1 MYKFLL
7 IQYQLGRITKEQ
19 FDALAKDFVG
29 DDIDHDTM

>member
-19 FDALAKDFVG
+19 FDALAKEFSP
-29 DDIDHDTM
+29 DIDHKTM

>member
-19 FDALAKDFVG
+19 FDALAKEFVT
-29 DDIDHDTM
+29 DIDQNTV

>member
-19 FDALAKDFVG
+19 FDALAKEFSP
-29 DDIDHDTM
+29 DIDHDTM